1 MNFSREGSTP
11 AMPPRH
17 VLVIVTRRIG
27 DVLLATPLIR
37 SLKRAWPEA
46 RVDALVFQGTE
57 GVLAA
62 NPDIHRILTVAE
74 RPGAG
79 EHGRL
84 YAGLLRRYD
93 IALSVLT
100 GDRPTLYAFAAG
112 RWRGSLLNPSLKE
125 AWKQRL
131 LHRWAAF
138 DDLDT
143 HTVRMNLKLAEL
155 LGITPV
161 AEVVVGW
168 TARDQT
174 LVQELI
180 QDAGSGRY
188 AVLHPYPKFNYKK
201 WHAAGWRE
209 LATRL
214 DRQGLRVVLTGGMG
228 AEEQAYVAAIA
239 ERLPG
244 GALNLAGRLSLSM
257 LGPLLASAAVYVGP
271 DTATTHIAAAVGVP
285 TVALFGPSNPVKWG
299 PWPKGHPADRNPWQR
314 IGSQRV
320 GNVFLLQGIKHC
332 VPCMLEGCDRHVQ
345 SYSDCLQGL
354 PASRVIEAVE
364 ALLAECPTPAGS

>member
-1 MNFSREGSTP
+1 MNATLERRAP

-57 GVLAA
+57 GGLAA
-62 NPDIHRILTVAE
+62 NPDIHRIHTVAE
-74 RPGAG
+74 RPGAV
-79 EHGRL
+79 EHARF
-84 YAGLLRRYD
+84 YAALLRRYD

-112 RWRGSLLNPSLKE
+112 RWRAGLLNPRPKE

-131 LHRWAAF
+131 LHRWIPF
-138 DDLDT
+138 DDLET
-143 HTVRMNLKLAEL
+143 HTVRMNLRLAEL
-155 LGITPV
+155 LGIPPI

-168 TARDQT
+168 SPRDQA
-174 LVQELI
+174 LVQALTL
-180 QDAGSGRY
+180 GTRPGHY

-201 WHAAGWRE
+201 WYPAGWRQ
-209 LATRL
+209 LAAWL
-214 DRQGLRVVLTGGMG
+214 DRQGLRIVLTGGAG
-228 AEEQAYVAAIA
+228 AEERAYVAAVA

-244 GALNLAGRLSLSM
+244 GALNLAGRVSLAM
-257 LGPLLASAAVYVGP
+257 LGPLLAGAAVYVGP
-271 DTATTHIAAAVGVP
+271 DTAITHMAAAVGTP

-299 PWPKGHPADRNPWQR
+299 PWPKGHPADQNPWQR
-314 IGSQRV
+314 IGSQRA
-320 GNVFLLQGIKHC
+320 GNVFLLQGRKHC
-332 VPCMLEGCDRHVQ
+332 VPCMLEGCERHVQ
-345 SYSDCLQGL
+345 SYSDCLQEL
-354 PASRVIEAVE
+354 PASRVIEAVQT
-364 ALLAECPTPAGS
+364 LLAERPMPVGF